1 MQASLT
7 RQGHRLPHSPKL
19 SRRRKLRRTILASA
33 WMALNTSSSTTAAA
47 EPADVDHSAN
57 VDWMQTDWA
66 ADAELSSRPSA
77 EEIAKIDRRL
87 AQLESDSAVIRRMTS
102 DRLFSQA
109 IHGGDE
115 VRRAV
120 LSRLRSLRVSL
131 SLDVRQ
137 AADQLNQRIRLAAHQ
152 RAIESLARSPWEDL
166 ATNPAHELNREL
178 DQWWQHFSER
188 AGDDTDSIRQFQQ
201 VAKSAGPDWQWHPA
215 LHRST
220 PLIQSACDQ
229 WACLLG
235 ICVPDCGIRYVPASN
250 TLKRHL
256 LKDCSRICRGQ
267 TAGDRVV
274 GRLIESTLQRNPYG
288 WSLETRLSI
297 GLTHQRTELV
307 QGLCEQI
314 WNSPNARP
322 RDIAL
327 SLLAADLVH
336 HPSRQ
341 DHLNSLLDDRRVITV
356 LPGQAHF
363 GVGETNW
370 PRSIVVPRV
379 CDVAQY
385 LLWKDQGIDA
395 RQQGMTAIQADP
407 IWGTRLESIGR

>member
-1 MQASLT
+1 M
-7 RQGHRLPHSPKL
+7 PHSPKL
-19 SRRRKLRRTILASA
+19 SRRRKLRRTILASV
-33 WMALNTSSSTTAAA
+33 WVALNTSTSTSLAADPA
-47 EPADVDHSAN
+47 EAADGVT
-57 VDWMQTDWA
+57 VDWMQIDWTA
-66 ADAELSSRPSA
+66 NAELDSRPSA
-77 EEIAKIDRRL
+77 EVIAKIDRNL
-87 AQLESDSAVIRRMTS
+87 AQLESDSAIIRRMTS
-102 DRLFSQA
+102 DRLFSLA

-120 LSRLRSLRVSL
+120 LGRLRSLRVSL

-137 AADQLNQRIRLAAHQ
+137 TADQLDQRIRLAAHQ
-152 RAIESLARSPWEDL
+152 QAIESLARSPWDDL
-166 ATNPAHELNREL
+166 AANVDDERNREL

-188 AGDDTDSIRQFQQ
+188 AGDDADSIRQFQQ
-201 VAKSAGPDWQWHPA
+201 VAKSAGPDWQWQPA
-215 LHRST
+215 LPRWT
-220 PLIQSACDQ
+220 PSNRSACDQ

-256 LKDCSRICRGQ
+256 LQDGSLCSRGQ
-267 TAGDRVV
+267 TPGDRVV

-297 GLTHQRTELV
+297 GLIHQRTELV

-314 WNSPNARP
+314 WNTPNARP

-327 SLLAADLVH
+327 SLLAADRVQ
-336 HPSRQ
+336 HPSRM
-341 DHLNSLLDDRRVITV
+341 DHLNLHLDDRRVITV

-363 GVGETNW
+363 GVGEANW

-385 LLWKDQGIDA
+385 LIWKDQGIDA
-395 RQQGMTAIQADP
+395 RQEGMTAIQADP
-407 IWGTRLESIGR
+407 TWGTRLESIGR